1 MQVDFESGPVR
12 INKFLSTIGVC
23 SRREADRMVAAGR
36 VRVNG
41 KPAELGTMVMPGQG
55 VTVDGRSVGG
65 VMDMKNVKPVLIA
78 LNKPKGVVCST
89 TDNDRAETVVELV
102 QYPSR
107 IYPIGR
113 LDKDSEGLIL
123 LTNQG
128 ELVNEILRASNEHEK
143 EYVVSVDRPLTEEFL
158 TRMRKGVHLEEL
170 DVTTLPCKVEI
181 KGKNTFDITLTQ
193 GLNRQIRRMCAEL
206 GYHVRTLQRT
216 RVMNIR
222 LGNLQVGTWRN
233 VTPEE
238 IRILK
243 ESGCG
248 TTL

>member
-1 MQVDFESGPVR
+1 MQVDFENGPVR

-41 KPAELGTMVMPGQG
+41 KPAELGTMVVPGQG
-55 VTVDGRSVGG
+55 VTVDGRNVGG

-128 ELVNEILRASNEHEK
+128 NLVNEI
-143 EYVVSVDRPLTEEFL
+143 
-158 TRMRKGVHLEEL
+158 
-170 DVTTLPCKVEI
+170 
-181 KGKNTFDITLTQ
+181 Q
-193 GLNRQIRRMCAEL
+193 GIE
-206 GYHVRTLQRT
+206 
-216 RVMNIR
+216 
-222 LGNLQVGTWRN
+222 
-233 VTPEE
+233 
-238 IRILK
+238 
-243 ESGCG
+243 
-248 TTL
+248 